1 MGTVQKIRRQV
12 LWTTHGSQC
21 RPGIP
26 VDTSAPNFLDWLS
39 IGTYHLNTFTFF
51 CLTSYSYFQ
60 RTGETSFE
68 YDQASN
74 KLTLKANIGITDA
87 KAGYDARA
95 EFQGISVGAS
105 ADAKISKV
113 NIYFDAEM
121 CLGEGC
127 KLILKDFQISE
138 IGHIDVSIH
147 GLGPLDWILG
157 I

>member
-1 MGTVQKIRRQV
+1 MVQIFSFV
-12 LWTTHGSQC
+12 VQC
-21 RPGIP
+21 SWYTCRY
-26 VDTSAPNFLDWLS
+26 VCPNFFGQALDRDLS
-39 IGTYHLNTFTFF
+39 NTFTFF
-51 CLTSYSYFQ
+51 YLTSYSYFQ